1 MFLMTGIN
9 PMALQVEQPFDKIKN
24 KRKNFCFITFER
36 EEAARRVLK
45 AGSTTIAGAGGLQV
59 EGNSSCCAT

>member
-1 MFLMTGIN
+1 MTGIN

-36 EEAARRVLK
+36 EEAAGRAASRWRWR
-45 AGSTTIAGAGGLQV
+45 
-59 EGNSSCCAT
+59 